1 MNRDLTL
8 SELSRI
14 VRLHVE
20 TCRRLARTG
29 RLPGAYKL
37 VRQLYVC
44 RQVVERL
51 CGMDKEHLA
60 GKQRGSSEMGLWFS
74 AFMAVA
80 LGFSLGIAARVLALP
95 DDLFILALPCLSRFL
110 GVLTGF
116 TGAIYLWR
124 HRIEGKR

>member
-1 MNRDLTL
+1 
-8 SELSRI
+8 
-14 VRLHVE
+14 
-20 TCRRLARTG
+20 
-29 RLPGAYKL
+29 
-37 VRQLYVC
+37 
-44 RQVVERL
+44 
-51 CGMDKEHLA
+51 MDKEHLA